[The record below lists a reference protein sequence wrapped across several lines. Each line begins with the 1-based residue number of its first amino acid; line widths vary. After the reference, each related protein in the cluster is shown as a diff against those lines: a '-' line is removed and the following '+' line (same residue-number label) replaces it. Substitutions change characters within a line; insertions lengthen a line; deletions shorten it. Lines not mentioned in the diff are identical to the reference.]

1 MLLRHGFHARGVAVP
16 IGTIKQG
23 DNMSQNQERYDYNH
37 PVFYSRKHPLYA
49 IGLDEDV
56 RLTLV
61 RSLSDNTA
69 PF

>member
-1 MLLRHGFHARGVAVP
+1 
-16 IGTIKQG
+16 
-23 DNMSQNQERYDYNH
+23 MSKNQERYDYNH

-49 IGLDEDV
+49 VALDEDV

-61 RSLSDNTA
+61 RSLSDTTA